1 MQDYMCIRCNTFS
14 VTRVCAVHC
23 FMLSVKYSYSL
34 EYSLVFSKSTRVINF
49 GTHFTPRPNMH
60 ALNACALCS
69 VHSVLVQVKP
79 TARSCHHRHW
89 AQWPWAAWCSATR
102 PRLCAHLPMS
112 LWARPC
118 VLVKSTAS
126 GAVCSQLASV
136 STCTNARLAC
146 IMHSRS
152 SHRSYCQM
160 LPLLIHNGSQC
171 RLS

>member
-34 EYSLVFSKSTRVINF
+34 EYSLVFSKSARVLNF
-49 GTHFTPRPNMH
+49 GTRFTPRPNMH
-60 ALNACALCS
+60 ALNACALCTLCLCRS
-69 VHSVLVQVKP
+69 SDCQVLSPPALGSMTVNGLMFSNTTTFV
-79 TARSCHHRHW
+79 
-89 AQWPWAAWCSATR
+89 CS
-102 PRLCAHLPMS
+102 LPMS

-160 LPLLIHNGSQC
+160 LPLFIHNGMGHS
-171 RLS
+171 R